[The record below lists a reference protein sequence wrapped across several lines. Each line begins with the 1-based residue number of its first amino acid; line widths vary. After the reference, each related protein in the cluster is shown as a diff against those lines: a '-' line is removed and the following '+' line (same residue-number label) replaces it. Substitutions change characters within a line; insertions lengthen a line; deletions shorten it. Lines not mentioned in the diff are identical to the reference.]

1 MPITKVISGG
11 QTGAERGG
19 LFAAIGVIVEHGGWC
34 PRGRLAEDGAIPLM
48 YKLKE
53 TDSTG
58 YEESTLKNV
67 EEADATII
75 FIYNTLPSELEVI
88 CGYATKNNKP
98 CLLID
103 LQNRDRNEIV
113 SQIGKWAKPLKGESS
128 TINVAGLKESSA
140 PGIENKVF
148 NVMWD
153 VIAFT
158 HDEKM
163 DKHVWETVKVSFYS
177 CLTCNN
183 KRAVRILYGHPT
195 SASLKLADEG
205 VIELGGCISF
215 SENRFC
221 PLCKAKWSGDSLTEV
236 AREEDRLVGYLV
248 SREPEN

>member
-1 MPITKVISGG
+1 MSITKVISGG

-34 PRGRLAEDGAIPLM
+34 PRGRLAEDGAIPSM

-58 YEESTLKNV
+58 YEESTLKNI

-75 FIYNTLPSELEVI
+75 FIYNTLPCELEAI
-88 CGYATKNNKP
+88 SGYAKKNSKP

-103 LQNRDRNEIV
+103 LQNRDRSEIV
-113 SQIGKWAKPLKGESS
+113 SQIGKWVKPLKGKSI
-128 TINVAGLKESSA
+128 TINVAGQKESSA

-153 VIAFT
+153 VVAFAQV
-158 HDEKM
+158 KKI
-163 DKHVWETVKVSFYS
+163 DKHVWETVKVKYYS

-183 KRAVRILYGHPT
+183 KRAIRILYGRPT
-195 SASLKLADEG
+195 DASLKLASEG
-205 VIELGGCISF
+205 VIELGGCIGF
-215 SENRFC
+215 SEDRFC
-221 PLCKAKWSGDSLTEV
+221 PICRTKWTGDSLTEV

-248 SREPEN
+248 SREPGI